1 MTEVT
6 RKILEEQ
13 AQWLE
18 RQLSTAR
25 DELAQIQ
32 KELGRRIAL
41 VSRLEQEIRDV
52 DADLARQLWVAS

>member
-1 MTEVT
+1 VTEVT

-25 DELAQIQ
+25 DELALTQ
-32 KELGRRIAL
+32 KDLGRRLAL

-52 DADLARQLWVAS
+52 RADLPTVAEVAS